1 MPYTSKDNLALSER
15 ELDRS
20 RAFLAIERWKN
31 RKVPVLAP
39 AASAEEY
46 DKRKK
51 DADEHIRRFI
61 REQEI
66 LTIPEYVKELET
78 NVPWIVRPGGKRNFW
93 EEIQFRDPRPDH
105 VHAVIPGHGFD
116 GLLHR
121 MDKRP
126 IRGSYSDG
134 GRTEG
139 WGFYLEEM
147 FLQAGLLDKL
157 PRTRELYYLFQ
168 VKRATRNRAEVLMHD
183 NKFTVADA
191 VKSMMDNVEFL
202 DEDVARVDAEIYLR
216 RPAYGSGY
224 QMGKLQIDK
233 LLSDRFHQLKDK
245 FSLKEFHD
253 QFLAAGT
260 IPISLI
266 RWEMT
271 GYDDEVKH
279 LFVRVPA
286 TPAGTR

>member
-1 MPYTSKDNLALSER
+1 
-15 ELDRS
+15 
-20 RAFLAIERWKN
+20 
-31 RKVPVLAP
+31 
-39 AASAEEY
+39 
-46 DKRKK
+46 
-51 DADEHIRRFI
+51 
-61 REQEI
+61 
-66 LTIPEYVKELET
+66 
-78 NVPWIVRPGGKRNFW
+78 
-93 EEIQFRDPRPDH
+93 
-105 VHAVIPGHGFD
+105 
-116 GLLHR
+116 
-121 MDKRP
+121 
-126 IRGSYSDG
+126 
-134 GRTEG
+134 
-139 WGFYLEEM
+139 
-147 FLQAGLLDKL
+147 
-157 PRTRELYYLFQ
+157 
-168 VKRATRNRAEVLMHD
+168 MHD

-191 VKSMMDNVEFL
+191 VKSMMDNVQFL